1 METQHLFS
9 SAMFSFFPW
18 MIVLE
23 VRLLVWW
30 KHQVV
35 NEQAVLS

>member
-1 METQHLFS
+1 MKMQHLFS
-9 SAMFSFFPW
+9 YAMFSFFPW